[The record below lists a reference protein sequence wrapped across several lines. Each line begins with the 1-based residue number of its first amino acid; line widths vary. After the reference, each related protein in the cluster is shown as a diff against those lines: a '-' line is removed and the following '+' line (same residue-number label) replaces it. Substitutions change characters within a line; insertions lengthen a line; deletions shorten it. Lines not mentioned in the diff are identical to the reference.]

1 MALTFR
7 TGSGGKGSALTI
19 DELDNNFRH
28 FTGSHSITGSLTIS
42 GSCDMTGS
50 LIVSESLDVVD
61 SISASSLT
69 IDYDNVGG
77 YSLFIT
83 SSDSYQTKV
92 LISGLPTTEP
102 LVTGSL
108 WLSGSGAG
116 NATGSAYLMVF
127 NG

>member
-1 MALTFR
+1 MALTYR
-7 TGSGGKGSALTI
+7 TGSGSNPGKGSALTI
-19 DELDNNFRH
+19 EELDNNFRH
-28 FTGSHSITGSLTIS
+28 FTGSHAVTGSLVVS
-42 GSCDMTGS
+42 G
-50 LIVSESLDVVD
+50 SLDVVN

-83 SSDSYQTKV
+83 SSDSHQTKV
-92 LISGLPTTEP
+92 LISSLPTTEP

-108 WLSGSGAG
+108 WLSGSRAG